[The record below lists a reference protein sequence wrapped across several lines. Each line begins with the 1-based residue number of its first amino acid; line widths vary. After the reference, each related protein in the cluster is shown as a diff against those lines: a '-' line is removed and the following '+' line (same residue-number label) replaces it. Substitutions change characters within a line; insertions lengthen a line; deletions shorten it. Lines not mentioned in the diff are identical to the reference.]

1 MTKKEERAL
10 KRAYELITN
19 YNDHYHRIGQ
29 HLLFLVSEGFDPVQ
43 ALEEAEKRVADAQPT
58 RTIRCVTGEDEND

>member
-1 MTKKEERAL
+1 MTKDEEKAL

-29 HLLFLVSEGFDPVQ
+29 YLLFVVSEGLDPVQ
-43 ALEEAEKRVADAQPT
+43 ALEEAESMVKDAQPT
-58 RTIRCVTGEDEND
+58 RTIRCVTGEDGND